1 MLSSSIIL
9 NNVTVTLQGNDLL
22 KRVSFEL
29 TPNEHLAII
38 GPSGSGKTTLAKV
51 LASQLF
57 AKGSVEINYDSS
69 SPLLH
74 KVQLIEQR
82 YQFKNLSNVSDFYYQ
97 QRFNSF
103 DAADALTIMQELQ
116 LVACDNPDTEA
127 KIEDWLQ
134 QLGMNHRKDAPIIQL
149 SSGEHK
155 RFQLIKGLLAPPQIL
170 ILDTPFVGLDKGARK
185 QLKVIINSIAA
196 NGTQLILITD
206 AHEIPECI
214 THVAYLEEGE
224 LKAFDLK
231 DHFDFSSI
239 THHHLHQFKLNEL
252 PLAEND
258 SEFENAVLMKN
269 TTVSYGSK
277 TILHNINW
285 QVKRGEKWLLRGH
298 NGAGKSTLLSLING
312 DNPQAYKNEIY
323 LFDKRRGSGE
333 SIWDIKQK
341 IGYVSPELHAFFD
354 KGTTCYNAVASGF
367 FDTIGLF
374 KKLTS
379 HQQTLVR
386 QWLDFLQ
393 LSSVQT
399 KPLSTLSSGTQRLV
413 LLARAL
419 VKNPPL
425 LILDEPCQG
434 LDDDQKDSFV
444 HLVNDLCEQLDKTL
458 IYVSHYENEIPPCID
473 HVLELNMGRQK
484 IYSVRRETE
493 EFIQL

>member
-1 MLSSSIIL
+1 MFSSSIII
-9 NNVTVTLQGNDLL
+9 NNVSVTLQGNPVL
-22 KRVSFEL
+22 RNISFEL
-29 TPNEHLAII
+29 TPNEHLAVI

-51 LASQLF
+51 LAGQLF
-57 AKGSVEINYDSS
+57 AKGSVEINYNNS

-103 DAADALTIMQELQ
+103 DAADAMTVIQELQ
-116 LVACDNPDTEA
+116 QVAEYHPDATS

-134 QLGMNHRKDAPIIQL
+134 QLGMYHRKDAPIIQL

-155 RFQLIKGLLAPPQIL
+155 RFQLIKGLLAPPQVL
-170 ILDTPFVGLDKGARK
+170 ILDTPFVGLDKGARR
-185 QLKVIINSIAA
+185 QLHNIINNIAA
-196 NGTQLILITD
+196 NGTQLIIITD
-206 AHEIPECI
+206 AHEVPDCI
-214 THVAYLEEGE
+214 THIAYLEEGKLE
-224 LKAFDLK
+224 ALEQKEY
-231 DHFDFSSI
+231 FDFDNI
-239 THHHLHQFKLNEL
+239 AHHHLHQFNLNEA
-252 PLAEND
+252 PLTEND

-269 TTVSYGSK
+269 ATVSYGNK
-277 TILHNINW
+277 TILHKINW
-285 QVKRGEKWLLRGH
+285 QVQRGEKWLLRGH

-354 KGTTCYNAVASGF
+354 KSTTTYNAVASGF

-374 KKLTS
+374 KKLTAQ
-379 HQQTLVR
+379 QQTVVQ
-386 QWLDFLQ
+386 QWLHFLQ
-393 LSSVQT
+393 LSSVQN
-399 KPLSTLSSGTQRLV
+399 KLLSTLSSGTQRLV

-444 HLVNDLCEQLDKTL
+444 HLVNDLCERLNKTL
-458 IYVSHYENEIPPCID
+458 IYVSHYESEIPPCID

-484 IYSVRRETE
+484 IYAAQQQ
-493 EFIQL
+493 FLIA

>member
-1 MLSSSIIL
+1 MYSSSIIL
-9 NNVTVTLQGNDLL
+9 NNVSVTLQGNDLL
-22 KRVSFEL
+22 KHVSFEL

-51 LASQLF
+51 LTGQLF
-57 AKGSVEINYDSS
+57 AKGSVEINYNNSS
-69 SPLLH
+69 SLLH

-103 DAADALTIMQELQ
+103 DATDALTVMQELQ
-116 LVACDNPDTEA
+116 QVAVNHPNADV
-127 KIEDWLQ
+127 KIEEWLQ
-134 QLGMNHRKDAPIIQL
+134 QLGMYHRKDAPIIQL

-170 ILDTPFVGLDKGARK
+170 VLDTPFVGLDKGARR
-185 QLKVIINSIAA
+185 QLHHIINNIAD
-196 NGTQLILITD
+196 NGTQLIIITD
-206 AHEIPECI
+206 AHEVPDCI
-214 THVAYLEEGE
+214 THVAYLDEGE
-224 LKAFDLK
+224 LKALELK
-231 DHFDFSSI
+231 DDFDC
-239 THHHLHQFKLNEL
+239 TNVVHHHLHQFNLEEL
-252 PLAEND
+252 PLAENIN
-258 SEFENAVLMKN
+258 EFEDAVLMKN
-269 TTVSYGSK
+269 ATVSYGSK

-285 QVKRGEKWLLRGH
+285 QVKQGEKWLLRGH

-374 KKLTS
+374 KKLTTQ
-379 HQQTLVR
+379 QQTVVL
-386 QWLDFLQ
+386 QWLNFLQ

-444 HLVNDLCEQLDKTL
+444 HLVNDLCERLDKTL

-484 IYSVRRETE
+484 VYSAERQTE
-493 EFIQL
+493 ELFQL

>member
-1 MLSSSIIL
+1 MFSSSIIV
-9 NNVTVTLQGNDLL
+9 NNISVTLQGNHLL
-22 KRVSFEL
+22 QHVSFEL
-29 TPNEHLAII
+29 TPNDHLAII

-51 LASQLF
+51 LAGQLF
-57 AKGSVEINYDSS
+57 AKGRVEINYDNN

-74 KVQLIEQR
+74 RVQLIEQR

-103 DAADALTIMQELQ
+103 DAADALTVMQELQ
-116 LVACDNPDTEA
+116 QVAAHHPEA
-127 KIEDWLQ
+127 KLKIEDWLH
-134 QLGMNHRKDAPIIQL
+134 QLGLYHRKDAPIIQL

-155 RFQLIKGLLAPPQIL
+155 RFQLIKGLLAPPQVL
-170 ILDTPFVGLDKGARK
+170 ILDTPFVGLDKGARR
-185 QLKVIINSIAA
+185 QLHNIINNIAA
-196 NGTQLILITD
+196 NGTQLIVITD
-206 AHEIPECI
+206 AHEVPDCI
-214 THVAYLEEGE
+214 THIAYLEDGE
-224 LKAFDLK
+224 LKAFELK
-231 DHFDFSSI
+231 EEFDFDI
-239 THHHLHQFKLNEL
+239 IEHHHLHQFNLNEL
-252 PLAEND
+252 PLAESNL
-258 SEFENAVLMKN
+258 EFDNAVLMN
-269 TTVSYGSK
+269 NATVKYGDK

-285 QVKRGEKWLLRGH
+285 QVQRGEKWLLRGH

-354 KGTTCYNAVASGF
+354 KSTTCYNAVASGL

-374 KKLTS
+374 KKLNTR
-379 HQQTLVR
+379 QQTIVQ

-393 LSSVQT
+393 LSSVQN
-399 KPLSTLSSGTQRLV
+399 KLLSTLSSGTQRLV

-444 HLVNDLCEQLDKTL
+444 HLVNDLCEQLNKTL

-473 HVLELNMGRQK
+473 HVLELNTGRQK
-484 IYSVRRETE
+484 IYAAQQQFLIV
-493 EFIQL
+493 

>member
-1 MLSSSIIL
+1 MFSSSIIL
-9 NNVTVTLQGNDLL
+9 NNVFVTLQGNNLL
-22 KRVSFEL
+22 KQISFEL

-51 LASQLF
+51 LAGQLF
-57 AKGSVEINYDSS
+57 AKGSVEINYDNG

-103 DAADALTIMQELQ
+103 DAADALTVMQELQ
-116 LVACDNPDTEA
+116 QVAVNHPESTE
-127 KIEDWLQ
+127 KVEDWLQ
-134 QLGMNHRKDAPIIQL
+134 QLGMYHRKDAPIIQL

-170 ILDTPFVGLDKGARK
+170 ILDTPFVGLDKGARRK
-185 QLKVIINSIAA
+185 LHHIINGIAK
-196 NGTQLILITD
+196 NGTQVIIITD
-206 AHEIPECI
+206 AHEIPDCI
-214 THVAYLEEGE
+214 TYVAHLEEGE
-224 LKAFDLK
+224 LKAFELKEDIDL
-231 DHFDFSSI
+231 SSI
-239 THHHLHQFKLNEL
+239 IHHHLHQFNLSEL
-252 PLAEND
+252 PLAENE

-269 TTVSYGSK
+269 ATVSYGSK
-277 TILHNINW
+277 TILYNINW
-285 QVKRGEKWLLRGH
+285 RVKSGEKWLLRGH

-323 LFDKRRGSGE
+323 LFDKRRGGGE

-354 KGTTCYNAVASGF
+354 KSTTCYNAVASGF

-374 KKLTS
+374 KKLTLQ
-379 HQQTLVR
+379 QQTLVQ

-393 LSSVQT
+393 LSSLQARA
-399 KPLSTLSSGTQRLV
+399 LSTLSSGIQRLV

-444 HLVNDLCEQLDKTL
+444 HLVNDLCERLDKTL

-484 IYSVRRETE
+484 VYSVERQTE
-493 EFIQL
+493 ELIQL

>member
-1 MLSSSIIL
+1 MFSPSIIV
-9 NNVTVTLQGNDLL
+9 NNITVTLQGVHLL
-22 KRVSFEL
+22 HNVSFEL

-51 LASQLF
+51 LAGQLF
-57 AKGSVEINYDSS
+57 AKGSFQINYDNSS
-69 SPLLH
+69 SLLH

-103 DAADALTIMQELQ
+103 DAADALTVMQELKQ
-116 LVACDNPDTEA
+116 FAVHQPNTAA

-134 QLGMNHRKDAPIIQL
+134 QLGMYHRKDAPIIQL

-155 RFQLIKGLLAPPQIL
+155 RFQLIKGLLHPPQVL
-170 ILDTPFVGLDKGARK
+170 ILDMPFVGLDKGARK
-185 QLKVIINSIAA
+185 QLHNIINDIAA
-196 NGTQLILITD
+196 KGTQLIIITD
-206 AHEIPECI
+206 AHEVPDCI
-214 THVAYLEEGE
+214 THIAHLEEGT
-224 LKAFDLK
+224 LKAFRPKK
-231 DHFDFSSI
+231 DFDYSI
-239 THHHLHQFKLNEL
+239 IAHHLHQFNLNEL
-252 PLAEND
+252 PFVENKI
-258 SEFENAVLMKN
+258 EFDNAVVMKN
-269 TTVSYGSK
+269 ATVSYGDK

-285 QVKRGEKWLLRGH
+285 QVQQGEKWLLRGH

-341 IGYVSPELHAFFD
+341 TGYVSPELHAFFD
-354 KGTTCYNAVASGF
+354 KSTTTYNAVASGL

-374 KKLTS
+374 KKLTV
-379 HQQTLVR
+379 QQQAIVQ
-386 QWLDFLQ
+386 QWLNFLQ
-393 LSSVQT
+393 LSSVQNML
-399 KPLSTLSSGTQRLV
+399 LSTLSSGTQRLV

-434 LDDDQKDSFV
+434 LDEDQKDSFV
-444 HLVNDLCEQLDKTL
+444 HLVNDLCERLDKTL

-473 HVLELNMGRQK
+473 HVLELSGGRQK
-484 IYSVRRETE
+484 MYSVKMTLVESA
-493 EFIQL
+493 